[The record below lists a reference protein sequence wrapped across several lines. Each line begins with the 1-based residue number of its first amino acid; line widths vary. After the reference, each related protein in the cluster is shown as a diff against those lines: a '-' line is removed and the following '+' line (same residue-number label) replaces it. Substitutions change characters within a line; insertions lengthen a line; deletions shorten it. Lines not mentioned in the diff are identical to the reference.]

1 MFTNN
6 DHFTTVMSAFGSHI
20 PSPEISGT
28 SKWKAN
34 SLQSQREWS
43 ESLHFGYARW
53 NLQGPIRWRFMKQ
66 TSSTTVQKK
75 SVLFSNILLLEEGK
89 IVRLF
94 GLLCIP
100 GVRVTMTFVIV
111 KEQD

>member
-1 MFTNN
+1 
-6 DHFTTVMSAFGSHI
+6 
-20 PSPEISGT
+20 
-28 SKWKAN
+28 
-34 SLQSQREWS
+34 
-43 ESLHFGYARW
+43 
-53 NLQGPIRWRFMKQ
+53 MKQ